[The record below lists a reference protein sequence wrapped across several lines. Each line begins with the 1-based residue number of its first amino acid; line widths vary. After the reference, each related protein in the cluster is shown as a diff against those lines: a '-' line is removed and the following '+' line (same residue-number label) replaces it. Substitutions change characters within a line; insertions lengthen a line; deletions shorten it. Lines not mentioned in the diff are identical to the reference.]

1 MMRMLLVAVVV
12 FDGFCLF
19 DSWNS
24 PNLSPLP
31 QVFLIWSFKKEPI
44 RSAFWLLHWVFSMCW
59 HQSYLLHLLELSGM
73 WCHLCTMLSFLMD
86 LPPHL
91 PFFAAI
97 YSQAPAKTRIPSEAS
112 RSASCDC
119 QSAAQGASLFV
130 ILFWT
135 VCCFTMSA
143 SFYGCWITIWLIRSS
158 SWAFR
163 VENLSQWL
171 EV

>member
-1 MMRMLLVAVVV
+1 MV
-12 FDGFCLF
+12 FVGLTHEIPPTSPLCRRYFWFEASKKNLSGLHF
-19 DSWNS
+19 DSALN
-24 PNLSPLP
+24 
-31 QVFLIWSFKKEPI
+31 
-44 RSAFWLLHWVFSMCW
+44 WVFSMCW
-59 HQSYLLHLLELSGM
+59 HKSYLLHLLELSGM

-91 PFFAAI
+91 TFFAAI